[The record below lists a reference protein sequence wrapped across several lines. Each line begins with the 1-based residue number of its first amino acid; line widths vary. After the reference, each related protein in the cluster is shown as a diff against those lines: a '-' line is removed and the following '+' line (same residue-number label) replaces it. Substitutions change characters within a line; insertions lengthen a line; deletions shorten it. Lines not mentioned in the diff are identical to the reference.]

1 MVFSTGHHL
10 WGTIFSVETIP
21 KQWDDS
27 PRITGQFWGRWN
39 DGNWIP
45 GINGQKFQLS
55 GEWIM
60 KQVSQ
65 KNTHAH
71 YILLYI
77 YNVYIYIY
85 TWILIGRSFS
95 WISRDCQPWFFF
107 LDYYDY
113 YIRYLYIYIHVWIV
127 DGTNHDVMKFSGSS
141 PAPLQA
147 PCCAWGSWNSS
158 AAMRF
163 ERMDKLRVVGC
174 GGSGFGKPTWG
185 RFKWDDLNFLNDE
198 RDHYDHSMVNR
209 VFSLVYSWE
218 LTVGINIVW
227 W

>member
-1 MVFSTGHHL
+1 
-10 WGTIFSVETIP
+10 
-21 KQWDDS
+21 
-27 PRITGQFWGRWN
+27 
-39 DGNWIP
+39 
-45 GINGQKFQLS
+45 
-55 GEWIM
+55 
-60 KQVSQ
+60 
-65 KNTHAH
+65 
-71 YILLYI
+71 
-77 YNVYIYIY
+77 
-85 TWILIGRSFS
+85 
-95 WISRDCQPWFFF
+95 

-185 RFKWDDLNFLNDE
+185 RFKWDDLNYLNDE

-218 LTVGINIVW
+218 LTVGINIV
-227 W
+227 